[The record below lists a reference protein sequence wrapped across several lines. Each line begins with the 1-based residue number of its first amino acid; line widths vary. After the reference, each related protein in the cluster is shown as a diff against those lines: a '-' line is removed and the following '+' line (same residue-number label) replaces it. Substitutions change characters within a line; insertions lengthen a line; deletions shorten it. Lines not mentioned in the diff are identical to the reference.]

1 MLLYLKGLIH
11 EYNWVQLAT
20 ALKYNAVQLYLL
32 VDMVDKIDDVERLS
46 KLDNGDS
53 ELWGLNENNG
63 HIYNYI
69 LESDTWL

>member
-1 MLLYLKGLIH
+1 MKGLIH
-11 EYNWVQLAT
+11 EYNWAQLAT

-53 ELWGLNENNG
+53 EL
-63 HIYNYI
+63 
-69 LESDTWL
+69 